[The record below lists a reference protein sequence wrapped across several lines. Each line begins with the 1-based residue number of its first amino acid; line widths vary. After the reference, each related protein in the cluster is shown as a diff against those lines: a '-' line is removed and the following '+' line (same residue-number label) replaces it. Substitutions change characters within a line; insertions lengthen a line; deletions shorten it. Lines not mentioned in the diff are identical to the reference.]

1 MSALASISIS
11 MHRLRFAKKR
21 AGAWLLAVCWLLLNS
36 QLAIASHH
44 CNLQLT
50 SAAPAM
56 QHTMHMQ
63 AADPQADKMM
73 QAEGPLCEKHCVPDS
88 AQQDHGNLALA
99 AVLPASS
106 ELLVAA
112 AQPQAQFSRLD
123 WYTPPIAGP
132 PAEIVFCRFRE

>member
-21 AGAWLLAVCWLLLNS
+21 AATWLLAVCWLLLNS

-44 CNLQLT
+44 CDLQLT
-50 SAAPAM
+50 TVAPAA

-63 AADPQADKMM
+63 AADPLANEMM
-73 QAEGPLCEKHCVPDS
+73 QAEGPVCEKHCVPDS

-99 AVLPASS
+99 AVIPASS

-112 AQPQAQFSRLD
+112 PQPQAQFLRLD
-123 WYTPPIAGP
+123 WQTPPIAGP

>member
-21 AGAWLLAVCWLLLNS
+21 AAAWLLAVCWLLLNS
-36 QLAIASHH
+36 QLAIASHN

-50 SAAPAM
+50 SAAPAA

-63 AADPQADKMM
+63 AADPQADQM

-99 AVLPASS
+99 TVLPASS

-112 AQPQAQFSRLD
+112 PQPQASFSRLD
-123 WYTPPIAGP
+123 WQTPPIAGP